1 MKDLASGYLR
11 QKRKRL
17 LQRLLSFDTALLR
30 GSLIETYKR
39 CGKSACKCMT
49 GQGHGPKYYL
59 SVSFPGRK
67 PQMIYIPKAQKDK
80 VQEYLHNHASLKKIL
95 EEISEINRELIARRD
110 PF

>member
-1 MKDLASGYLR
+1 MKDLASPYLR
-11 QKRKRL
+11 RKRKRL

-39 CGKSACKCMT
+39 CGKSGCKCMT

-67 PQMIYIPKAQKDK
+67 PQMIYIPKSQKDK
-80 VQEYLHNHASLKKIL
+80 VQTYIDNHSGLKRIL
-95 EEISEINRELIARRD
+95 EDICEINRELISRRD